1 MPGTP
6 DPHETESPST
16 QSVRESHN
24 SGFQACIDAIPGV
37 GDILSKCSEIGWKA
51 VEEECCQY
59 LLERLAG
66 SPEEA
71 ERKFQVASAVDG
83 KEQFHAGN
91 EHYIFLPSDDN
102 QSRVVKWTYG
112 NNFGLKLNVYENDP
126 AGMNQNVIPTGN
138 VDPVYYLKRWIIL
151 NTISS
156 PITRLEGLLPPDFLC
171 GERLPRLSISQDML
185 PPENPTYQEIVRA
198 FRRIGFTNIAENSFY
213 RIEDNVLLGDATP
226 WNVRIVSRKII
237 PFDAVAENPSGEAC
251 DWCRQ
256 QAESKS

>member
-1 MPGTP
+1 MR
-6 DPHETESPST
+6 HK
-16 QSVRESHN
+16 
-24 SGFQACIDAIPGV
+24 AV
-37 GDILSKCSEIGWKA
+37 GDILSKCSEFGWKA

-59 LLERLAG
+59 LPERLAG

-71 ERKFQVASAVDG
+71 ERKFQIASAVDG

-102 QSRVVKWTYG
+102 QNRVVKWTYG

-138 VDPVYYLKRWIIL
+138 VDPIYYLKRWIIL

-156 PITRLEGLLPPDFLC
+156 PITRLEGLLPPDFRS

-185 PPENPTYQEIVRA
+185 PPENPTYQEIFRA
-198 FRRIGFTNIAENSFY
+198 FRRVGFNIAENSYY
-213 RIEDNVLLGDATP
+213 RIGDNVLLGEQPRGTSASWTSGSSPAMRLPKTRRVRRAVGVGRKLRVKVDP
-226 WNVRIVSRKII
+226 WHLPLPIPRVQPARTKYWRKGL
-237 PFDAVAENPSGEAC
+237 V
-251 DWCRQ
+251 
-256 QAESKS
+256 

>member
-1 MPGTP
+1 MPGMP
-6 DPHETESPST
+6 DPYETESPSAP
-16 QSVRESHN
+16 SVRESLN

-59 LLERLAG
+59 LLECLAG

-71 ERKFQVASAVDG
+71 DRKFQIASQVDG

-91 EHYIFLPSDDN
+91 EHYIFLPSDDD

-126 AGMNQNVIPTGN
+126 AGMDQNVIPTGN
-138 VDPVYYLKRWIIL
+138 MDPIYYLRRWIIL
-151 NTISS
+151 NTIAA
-156 PITRLEGLLPPDFLC
+156 PITRFEGLLPPDFLR

-185 PPENPTYQEIVRA
+185 PPENPNYQEIVRA
-198 FRRIGFTNIAENSFY
+198 FRRIGFINIAENAYY

-226 WNVRIVSRKII
+226 WNVRIVGKGII
-237 PFDAVAENPSGEAC
+237 PFDAVAENPIGEAC
-251 DWCRQ
+251 SWCRPK
-256 QAESKS
+256 AERKS